1 MVETEARYCFSLK
14 KKIFFK
20 NEIGIYLINVS
31 EILGG
36 GKCSGKKSGG
46 AKNLGLANVAGVFLV
61 TLLGCVVARY
71 LLESKKYLNL
81 RLHIQP

>member
-1 MVETEARYCFSLK
+1 MVETEARYCFSFFLK
-14 KKIFFK
+14 KKNFFK
-20 NEIGIYLINVS
+20 NEIRIYLINVS

-61 TLLGCVVARY
+61 TLLGCFVARY
-71 LLESKKYLNL
+71 VSCSCT
-81 RLHIQP
+81 H

>member
-1 MVETEARYCFSLK
+1 MVETEARY
-14 KKIFFK
+14 FFFLFK
-20 NEIGIYLINVS
+20 SEIRIHLINVS

-71 LLESKKYLNL
+71 ILNKITKIVEL
-81 RLHIQP
+81 QSCAY